1 MDIFSHIFCRKKLK
15 SLFERTK
22 MNEEDAR
29 DSPFKKH
36 FIFNEVK

>member
-29 DSPFKKH
+29 DRPFKKTLY
-36 FIFNEVK
+36 F